1 MLSYCND
8 LKSVTNKSQS
18 SKTALSEKEN
28 AGLQY
33 VGGYVL
39 HKLYKKFAR
48 KSLPENQQAMAILKA
63 GKLEQ
68 DTETQKLVSI
78 LNRGGLWSITQPAQN
93 IFFHTEHY
101 FRQQTSKSGLL
112 KIDIAGITESAIV
125 DSQVISSF
133 QSMVSD
139 AEIVT
144 ISNVNKDVLHAIVSL
159 YIRVRSYT
167 FAKELIQ
174 SHKIQSKHAKTKALH
189 KEIMRS
195 YDQEK
200 QDRLG

>member
-1 MLSYCND
+1 
-8 LKSVTNKSQS
+8 
-18 SKTALSEKEN
+18 
-28 AGLQY
+28 
-33 VGGYVL
+33 
-39 HKLYKKFAR
+39 
-48 KSLPENQQAMAILKA
+48 MAILNA

-68 DTETQKLVSI
+68 GTETQKLVSN

-93 IFFHTEHY
+93 IFFNTEH
-101 FRQQTSKSGLL
+101 FRDETSKSGLL
-112 KIDIAGITESAIV
+112 KIVIAGITESAIM

-167 FAKELIQ
+167 FAKDVIQ
-174 SHKIQSKHAKTKALH
+174 SHKIQSKHAKTKALC

-195 YDQEK
+195 CDQEK

>member
-1 MLSYCND
+1 M
-8 LKSVTNKSQS
+8 
-18 SKTALSEKEN
+18 
-28 AGLQY
+28 
-33 VGGYVL
+33 
-39 HKLYKKFAR
+39 
-48 KSLPENQQAMAILKA
+48 
-63 GKLEQ
+63 EQ

-167 FAKELIQ
+167 FAKDVVIQ
-174 SHKIQSKHAKTKALH
+174 SHKIQSKHAKTKALR

>member
-1 MLSYCND
+1 M
-8 LKSVTNKSQS
+8 
-18 SKTALSEKEN
+18 
-28 AGLQY
+28 
-33 VGGYVL
+33 
-39 HKLYKKFAR
+39 
-48 KSLPENQQAMAILKA
+48 
-63 GKLEQ
+63 
-68 DTETQKLVSI
+68 
-78 LNRGGLWSITQPAQN
+78 
-93 IFFHTEHY
+93 
-101 FRQQTSKSGLL
+101 L

-167 FAKELIQ
+167 FAKDVTQ
-174 SHKIQSKHAKTKALH
+174 SHKIQSKHVKTKALR

-200 QDRLG
+200 QGRLG

>member
-1 MLSYCND
+1 M
-8 LKSVTNKSQS
+8 
-18 SKTALSEKEN
+18 
-28 AGLQY
+28 
-33 VGGYVL
+33 
-39 HKLYKKFAR
+39 
-48 KSLPENQQAMAILKA
+48 
-63 GKLEQ
+63 
-68 DTETQKLVSI
+68 SI

-93 IFFHTEHY
+93 IFFRTEQY
-101 FRQQTSKSGLL
+101 FRQQTSKSGSL

-159 YIRVRSYT
+159 YIRVRLYT
-167 FAKELIQ
+167 FAKDVIQ
-174 SHKIQSKHAKTKALH
+174 SHKIQSKHAKTKALR

>member
-1 MLSYCND
+1 MA
-8 LKSVTNKSQS
+8 KSEIT
-18 SKTALSEKEN
+18 
-28 AGLQY
+28 

-48 KSLPENQQAMAILKA
+48 KSLPENEQAMAILKA

-68 DTETQKLVSI
+68 GTETQKLVSS
-78 LNRGGLWSITQPAQN
+78 LNRGGLWSITQPAEN

-101 FRQQTSKSGLL
+101 FRQKTSKPGLL
-112 KIDIAGITESAIV
+112 QIDIAGITESAIM
-125 DSQVISSF
+125 DSQVISNF

-159 YIRVRSYT
+159 YITVRSYT
-167 FAKELIQ
+167 FAKDVIQ
-174 SHKIQSKHAKTKALH
+174 RHKIQSKHAKTKALR

-195 YDQEK
+195 CDQEK
-200 QDRLG
+200 QDRL